1 MTTPFLLHDLY
12 EINDS
17 SEIAKGKAGNH
28 EYLYIDNFYK
38 NGEQI
43 YKMLKETWVPN
54 WKLHKDTK
62 NFKKYYDCRLQ
73 IPLTNYGVDK
83 EHKTINTLKNM
94 LNLHDHYCDSIR
106 FNIFQ
111 WIDVPSSIIQFRP
124 HKDDSFNILVY
135 LDKKCSGGTAIYE
148 DMPQDLID
156 EEIDIRFDTSNT
168 KFDII
173 PAKFNRC
180 VIFNGRLPHGGY
192 IKNHNNYIND
202 NWRYNSIY
210 FFEKETT

>member
-1 MTTPFLLHDLY
+1 MTTPFLTHDLY

-17 SEIAKGKAGNH
+17 LEIAKDKVGDH
-28 EYLYIDNFYK
+28 EYIYIDNFYK

-62 NFKKYYDCRLQ
+62 NFKKYYDCRLK

-83 EHKTINTLKNM
+83 EHKTINTLKHM

-111 WIDVPSSIIQFRP
+111 WIDVPSSNIQFRP
-124 HKDDSFNILVY
+124 HIDDSFNILIY

-148 DMPQDLID
+148 DMPQDLIE
-156 EEIDIRFDTSNT
+156 EEIDIRCDISNN

-180 VIFNGRLPHGGY
+180 VIFNGKLPHGGY
-192 IKNHNNYIND
+192 IEDHKKYCSD
-202 NWRYNSIY
+202 TWRYNAVY
-210 FFEKETT
+210 FLESKK